1 MSWLQTGKERRKG
14 RKENRKQ
21 TKKKE
26 KRRKTR
32 KNGITVRAEMREY
45 S

>member
-32 KNGITVRAEMREY
+32 KNGITVRAEMREC

>member
-26 KRRKTR
+26 KSRKTR
-32 KNGITVRAEMREY
+32 KNGITVSRNERI
-45 S
+45 